1 MWKNVESGIGEKERH
16 ASYASRLRWMAN
28 AKHVLSNL
36 PRSDDSLLAAPQT
49 GRGEKSRKQT
59 DKRVLS
65 FELCMIG
72 TQQTPRALSDYK

>member
-1 MWKNVESGIGEKERH
+1 MWKNVESGQARKKGMRVMPV
-16 ASYASRLRWMAN
+16 AYVGWPMPNMCFPTS
-28 AKHVLSNL
+28 

-49 GRGEKSRKQT
+49 GRGKKSRKQT